1 MKPLY
6 EERQQCSMKDKARSY
21 SIAPMAL
28 LLLLSGW
35 AAVSCQAVPSPPAPV
50 PPADQPLPV
59 ESQPPEEVPAVV
71 EAADGEEWK
80 TVEVF
85 TGKDN
90 ETTRLFHISGT
101 EWRVMWTTEAEYPE
115 YALLDLF
122 IYSEGSHSLPA
133 MRISCSGD
141 SAGDTVYISEGGQSY
156 HFKVIAANLRG
167 WSVTVQEHADK
178 ASLSPVQ
185 ITRVYYKGRSWCWD
199 TICYQIVGTDR
210 CLTPQE
216 LHEGV
221 VPPDVTAGEE
231 AMKWLANNVSIHYPI
246 LEADEY
252 VEIKNQS
259 DSWQDIGGWVLKN
272 TTKGYPSFIFPSL
285 CPGSSE
291 YCDLPA
297 CVHPGEI
304 HPEHCGPPAHCPIA
318 PHHSIRVYTGEVHPE
333 SGGFRFSYP
342 PGDIWDDEN
351 ADVAVLYDSGGREVS
366 RHSYIVLA
374 EDEVLAGK

>member
-1 MKPLY
+1 
-6 EERQQCSMKDKARSY
+6 MKDKARSY

-35 AAVSCQAVPSPPAPV
+35 TAVSCQAVPSPPAPV
-50 PPADQPLPV
+50 PPADQPLPA

-80 TVEVF
+80 TVGVF
-85 TGKDN
+85 TGKDS

-122 IYSEGSHSLPA
+122 IYSEGSHSLPT

-141 SAGDTVYISEGGQSY
+141 SAGDAVYISEGGQSY
-156 HFKVIAANLRG
+156 HFKVIAANLRN
-167 WSVTVQEHADK
+167 WTLTVQDYAGK

-185 ITRVYYKGRSWCWD
+185 ITRVYYKGRDYLMRD
-199 TICYQIVGTDR
+199 TVWYQIVGSDALYDYHPTV
-210 CLTPQE
+210 E
-216 LHEGV
+216 
-221 VPPDVTAGEE
+221 AGEY
-231 AMKWLANNVSIHYPI
+231 VSIHYPI

-291 YCDLPA
+291 YCDLPT

-304 HPEHCGPPAHCPIA
+304 HPEHCGPPVHCLIA

-333 SGGFRFSYP
+333 SGGFRFSYSL
-342 PGDIWDDEN
+342 GDIWDDEN
-351 ADVAVLYDSGGREVS
+351 ADVAVLYDWLGREVS
-366 RHSYIVLA
+366 RRSYIILA
-374 EDEVLAGK
+374 EDEVLVGK